1 MRGDDLAIFPKGSIK
16 VWDQDAC
23 RRQLAQNES
32 LEIFDNWDSNEEFDY
47 VIGCT
52 GRCSLPI
59 SSFSLLRD
67 NAYLIS
73 VSSGAVEF
81 PFHEMVQHAL
91 SDTEISLSSAQV
103 DELKS
108 ENIHRN
114 IELRINNRRKVTV
127 VNGGMPITFLGILN
141 PILPE
146 KFDVTLSCMIATSIQ
161 AVRAN
166 QQTNDHNPIMLL
178 DSTYSALISDWFKS
192 RTEKHFDTIG

>member
-1 MRGDDLAIFPKGSIK
+1 
-16 VWDQDAC
+16 
-23 RRQLAQNES
+23 
-32 LEIFDNWDSNEEFDY
+32 
-47 VIGCT
+47 
-52 GRCSLPI
+52 
-59 SSFSLLRD
+59 
-67 NAYLIS
+67 
-73 VSSGAVEF
+73 
-81 PFHEMVQHAL
+81 MVQHAL